1 MSDDTP
7 HKAFR
12 RARLQAMDN
21 LRRNGKLSAT
31 ARIVGLEILACVN
44 SVSGGAWPSETRIA
58 DRLGIGER
66 TVRRAVK
73 QLKAAGCTKVMRRRG
88 RSNVYFPAFADR
100 TEANLAGVEADPRE
114 ANLASNPGQKR
125 PHTPDKNGRLTP
137 SSNPG
142 RTPSTKAAAEEGK
155 IAQRNKHKARQKAE
169 NEIAD
174 LIGWHCTTEIP
185 REEFEDLCRRWPD
198 VEAAELF
205 ELKEKYKPPAA
216 VGGRRARAAG
226 GA

>member
-1 MSDDTP
+1 MSDATP
-7 HKAFR
+7 YRKVFM

-44 SVSGGAWPSETRIA
+44 SVNGGAWPSETTIA
-58 DRLGIGER
+58 CRLGFGER
-66 TVRRAVK
+66 TVRRAIV
-73 QLKAAGCTKVMRRRG
+73 QLTADGFKVMRRRG

-100 TEANLAGVEADPRE
+100 TEANLAGVVADPKE

-125 PHTPDKNGRLTP
+125 PHTPDKNDRLTL

-142 RTPSTKAAAEEGK
+142 RTPSTEAATDK
-155 IAQRNKHKARQKAE
+155 KRAQREKLMARQKAE

-174 LIGWHCTTEIP
+174 LIGWACLQEIP
-185 REEFEDLCRRWPD
+185 PELVEDLCSRWSSGD
-198 VEAAELF
+198 VDQAELF
-205 ELKEKYKPPAA
+205 ELKQKYGP
-216 VGGRRARAAG
+216 RARVAGAA
-226 GA
+226 

>member
-7 HKAFR
+7 YKAFT
-12 RARLQAMDN
+12 RARLQAADK

-31 ARIVGLEILACVN
+31 ARIVGLEILARVN
-44 SVSGGAWPSETRIA
+44 RVNGGAWPSETTIA
-58 DRLGIGER
+58 DHLGIGER
-66 TVRRAVK
+66 TVRRAIV
-73 QLKAAGCTKVMRRRG
+73 QLKADGFKVMRRRG

-125 PHTPDKNGRLTP
+125 PHTPDKNGRLTL
-137 SSNPG
+137 SSNPV
-142 RTPSTKAAAEEGK
+142 RTPSTEAAAEEGK

-198 VEAAELF
+198 VDAAELF
-205 ELKEKYKPPAA
+205 ELKQKYEPPAV

>member
-1 MSDDTP
+1 MSDATAYS
-7 HKAFR
+7 KAFT

-44 SVSGGAWPSETRIA
+44 SVNGGAWPSETTIA
-58 DRLGIGER
+58 CRLGFGER
-66 TVRRAVK
+66 TVRRAIV
-73 QLKAAGCTKVMRRRG
+73 QLKADGCTKVMRRRG

-114 ANLASNPGQKR
+114 AKLASNPGQKR
-125 PHTPDKNGRLTP
+125 PHTPDKNGRQTL

-142 RTPSTKAAAEEGK
+142 RTPSTEAATDK
-155 IAQRNKHKARQKAE
+155 KRTQREKLKARQRAE

-174 LIGWHCTTEIP
+174 LIGWPCLQEMPPELI
-185 REEFEDLCRRWPD
+185 EGLCSRWPNID
-198 VEAAELF
+198 RAELF
-205 ELKEKYKPPAA
+205 ELKQKYEPPAA